1 MECRTLLS
9 YRDLCCPCSQ
19 LALFKFD
26 LMLNSCQV
34 SSKRQLLSNVV
45 LSGTALIKPR
55 FYQVLSI
62 NFEGR
67 WCFFFSLLLR
77 RAGSQKSNRSEL
89 KSKLGLEQGVLQ
101 ADLVLGM
108 LGLFVALL
116 LQHLGVLAIL
126 CVKRSPATKEPPN
139 LLSRKLEAGLDKWGC
154 GLCCIRNARVP
165 SLSPCK
171 W

>member
-1 MECRTLLS
+1 M
-9 YRDLCCPCSQ
+9 
-19 LALFKFD
+19 
-26 LMLNSCQV
+26 
-34 SSKRQLLSNVV
+34 
-45 LSGTALIKPR
+45 
-55 FYQVLSI
+55 
-62 NFEGR
+62 
-67 WCFFFSLLLR
+67 
-77 RAGSQKSNRSEL
+77 
-89 KSKLGLEQGVLQ
+89 EQGDLQ

-139 LLSRKLEAGLDKWGC
+139 LLSRKLEAGSDKWGC

-171 W
+171 